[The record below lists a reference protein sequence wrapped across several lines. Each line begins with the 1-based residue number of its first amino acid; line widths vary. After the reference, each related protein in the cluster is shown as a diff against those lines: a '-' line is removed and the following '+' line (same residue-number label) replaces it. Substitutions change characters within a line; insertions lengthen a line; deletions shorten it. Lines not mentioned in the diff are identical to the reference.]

1 MNLKE
6 PIPRLTI
13 VIPTLNRASLVVRA
27 IDSAMAQT
35 FQDIEIIVSNNGSTD
50 DTAAVLERY
59 VCAPRVRI
67 LQREQTISANEH
79 GMYLVKQARGEL
91 FLGLSDDD
99 WIEPDMVARVI
110 ERFDRDPGLKLVWT
124 GCLMYYAD
132 IGVPAL
138 TGPDVEPG
146 HSLLAAFLAGDRNV
160 CWCACVTRTAD
171 LLRLGP
177 PPDKTIC
184 GDMFFWAKLAAEGD
198 VGCVGQILSHY
209 CCYRPRGDGMAGG
222 TPIKQWMDEQ
232 AVWVRDIVATCR
244 AIPGVLP
251 YSNSLDRDANWFLAR
266 TLANQFAMN
275 ALRGEGRL
283 SLLKAIP
290 PHFQFLKTGKL
301 LNWVAVVAS
310 ITAPR
315 WLLEKRVLAEAKR
328 RAVARTVLGTTG
340 TQK

>member
-1 MNLKE
+1 MILKE
-6 PIPRLTI
+6 RIPRLTI
-13 VIPTLNRASLVVRA
+13 VIPTLNRATLVVRA

-50 DTAAVLERY
+50 NTSTVLERY
-59 VCAPRVRI
+59 IGAPRVRI

-79 GMYLVKQARGEL
+79 GRYLVEQARGEF

-110 ERFDRDPGLKLVWT
+110 ERFDQDPRLKLVWT

-146 HSLLAAFLAGDRNV
+146 HSFLAAFVAGNRNV
-160 CWCACVTRTAD
+160 CWCACVTRKAD

-184 GDMFFWAKLAAEGD
+184 GDMFFWTKLAAEGD

-222 TPIKQWMDEQ
+222 TPIKEWINEQ
-232 AVWVRDIVATCR
+232 GGWVSDIVATCC
-244 AIPGVLP
+244 AIPAGRP
-251 YSNSLDRDANWFLAR
+251 YSNRLNRDANRFLAR

-275 ALRGEGRL
+275 ALRGEDRF
-283 SLLKAIP
+283 SLLMAIQQN
-290 PHFQFLKTGKL
+290 FYYLKKGKP
-301 LNWVAVVAS
+301 LNWFTVAAS
-310 ITAPR
+310 IIAPR
-315 WLLEKRVLAEAKR
+315 VLLECLVLVQAKR
-328 RAVARTVLGTTG
+328 RAEARSILGMTV